1 MAKQYRIEGYDNL
14 FEVVDQSRSQTT
26 YGAIAARIGEDGQP
40 VVFYDFFVTPFPDM
54 VEPY

>member
-1 MAKQYRIEGYDNL
+1 MDKQYRIEGYDNL

-26 YGAIAARIGEDGQP
+26 YGAIAARIGEDGRP